1 MNKLKSKLPGSIE
14 EVRNLVRLSIQGNG
28 LSELNMKR
36 LPYLEVLNCS
46 ENALRSLE
54 VQEGPLT
61 VLTAKSNRTH
71 VFIRGGSLCL
81 PKASP
86 PSPNPPPT
94 FPKILAVMKHTS
106 SILITFLRN
115 FHKFYSKMASESIS
129 DNVKTKQFPCWGGGG
144 T

>member
-14 EVRNLVRLSIQGNG
+14 EVRNLVRLNVQGNS

-54 VQEGPLT
+54 VEEGPLT
-61 VLTAKSNRTH
+61 VLTAKSNRMH
-71 VFIRGGSLCL
+71 LFIQGGSLCL

-86 PSPNPPPT
+86 PPNPPLT
-94 FPKILAVMKHTS
+94 FPKILAMMNLGVLHKHTS
-106 SILITFLRN
+106 SILITFLRS

-129 DNVKTKQFPCWGGGG
+129 DNVKTKQFPC
-144 T
+144 